1 MSQVSDVTN
10 ELKQTDN
17 MVLQLKSDPLTE
29 INNFIQQESLLM
41 PYTETQDIYGT
52 VDEYLEIV
60 LLISFLMLF
69 GMLFPLSYT
78 LGFIWCSSE
87 IQSDKFK
94 IVTDLLLPIHHAAP
108 LPQTTTSLPRLLTRP
123 SALPQHVPKRACP
136 RASPPPKKKLITR
149 TPTLFSHN
157 DHAGCPI

>member
-94 IVTDLLLPIHHAAP
+94 IMKWIQRPIP
-108 LPQTTTSLPRLLTRP
+108 VFQSNIGQWNTVIQFGIYVSIISN
-123 SALPQHVPKRACP
+123 SAI
-136 RASPPPKKKLITR
+136 ITYISQVNK
-149 TPTLFSHN
+149 T
-157 DHAGCPI
+157 I